1 MTIDAAR
8 FTEALPVGAR
18 TQDGQGGGATIDVA
32 QFIDERPVS
41 SYQWSVFI
49 AAMAVATLDGYD
61 LQSMALAAPT
71 VAKEWGVELKSFG
84 PVFTATPVGM
94 VVGALVLGPIADRW
108 GRKAPTIIATTLF
121 GLFSL
126 LTAFAPSI
134 EVMALFRFL
143 MGLGTGGILPNLI
156 ALVSEY
162 APQRTRASLTTLTF
176 SAIPFGSMLGGL
188 LATWLIPTYG
198 WQSVFH
204 VGGILPL
211 VIAAWCVWRLPESIR
226 FLAARGDRHAQIAG
240 ILGKVAG
247 GKALSPDARFTVP
260 EQSRAKVSL
269 SRLFGPGRT
278 GPTVLITLVLA
289 FNTFMLYFLL
299 SWLPAVMNLAG
310 LSQRG
315 ALLATVLP
323 NLGGV
328 IGAILLGRFIDRFDG
343 FRVMAVGGLIAGT
356 TVLIVGFG
364 HAHGA
369 VLIPALFFAGTCIM
383 GGQPAIYVLL
393 ASLYP
398 TTIRATGAGFALGA
412 GRVGSIIGP
421 VAGAWVL
428 AMGWGVHEIFMMAAA
443 PGFGVALSL
452 WTISRIRRNF
462 S

>member
-1 MTIDAAR
+1 MT
-8 FTEALPVGAR
+8 T
-18 TQDGQGGGATIDVA
+18 DVA
-32 QFIDERPVS
+32 SLIDERPVS
-41 SYQWSVFI
+41 RFQWGVF
-49 AAMAVATLDGYD
+49 ATAMAVATLDGYD
-61 LQSMALAAPT
+61 LQSMALAAPSI
-71 VAKEWGVELKSFG
+71 AKEWGIEPKAFG
-84 PVFTATPVGM
+84 PVFTATPIGM
-94 VVGALVLGPIADRW
+94 VVGALMLGPIADRW

-121 GLFSL
+121 GLFTL
-126 LTAFAPSI
+126 LTPFATSI
-134 EVMALFRFL
+134 EMMALFRFM

-188 LATWLIPTYG
+188 IASWLIPAHG
-198 WQSVFH
+198 WQAVFY
-204 VGGILPL
+204 VGGVIPL
-211 VIAAWCVWRLPESIR
+211 LIAAWCVVKLPESIR
-226 FLAARGDRHAQIAG
+226 FLAARGDRHEQIAA
-240 ILGKVAG
+240 ILRRIG
-247 GKALSPDARFTVP
+247 GNELAINTHFTVP
-260 EQSRAKVSL
+260 EVSQAKVSL

-278 GPTVLITLVLA
+278 APTLLITLVLA

-299 SWLPAVMNLAG
+299 SWLPTVMNLAG
-310 LSQRG
+310 LSTRG

-343 FRVMAVGGLIAGT
+343 FRVMAVGGLIAGSA
-356 TVLIVGFG
+356 VLVVGFG
-364 HAHGA
+364 HAHVA
-369 VLIPALFFAGTCIM
+369 ILIPALFFAGTCIM

-428 AMGWGVHEIFMMAAA
+428 AMGWNVQEIFAMAAA
-443 PGFGVALSL
+443 PGFAVALSL
-452 WTISRIRRNF
+452 WTISRISRNF